1 VVIKP
6 NWCNDLFSGC
16 NSHMTY
22 HNQV

>member
-1 VVIKP
+1 VAIKP

-22 HNQV
+22 RNLV